1 MSRQH
6 VEHLAQELY
15 SLRSERRRKAAEA
28 LRQLGEPGEQVSLAS
43 FIRMMQLDTTPL
55 RVAAADILREWR
67 EYVPLEPL
75 FLAMQDPNKRAR
87 SAAKWALVEV
97 GAYAPQE
104 ILLSHLTNTDAEV
117 REAVLYA
124 LGKRAPVAVVLKS
137 LDAPEQGLC
146 AAATY
151 LIGLLGEH
159 VPVETLITMLQ
170 SRKAHIRV
178 AAARLLGNVGEQRIP
193 LEPLIEALHDPEKSV
208 RLEAIWALANSG
220 ERMPQTELRV
230 LLDDTDQSIQR
241 EATKVLA
248 SAGDPE
254 ALSIIV
260 GWLHAD
266 HEWARENAL
275 VWLRTPLGAVSNAI
289 VRRLPIEELL
299 HLLKDAWW
307 PVGYMTAGMIAM
319 LGVDAPW
326 AELLSLLS
334 DPLPQACNAALHAL
348 ALLGA
353 EIPLS
358 RYIPI
363 ESVLIAL
370 DAEESETRRQAAKVL
385 STFDIPVPVERLL
398 PHLEGEN
405 GELAGLIARQGR
417 QEGIDILVANL
428 RTSFRVDHALAALGE
443 LGEQAPS
450 APLLAELHASD
461 ISVRQGVA
469 ATLYETH
476 PELLP
481 QLVPELVE
489 TLGTGKVGPL
499 LEPLR
504 DILVAQALAA
514 LRSPHP
520 HLLSWFDQALDSPS
534 WEVRMWAIMGS
545 SQMAPHILE
554 ITIEKLQRLLDD
566 PESASVREAARRAFE
581 TIALRTAT
589 DEHRE

>member
-1 MSRQH
+1 M
-6 VEHLAQELY
+6 
-15 SLRSERRRKAAEA
+15 
-28 LRQLGEPGEQVSLAS
+28 
-43 FIRMMQLDTTPL
+43 
-55 RVAAADILREWR
+55 AAANILREWR

-75 FLAMQDPNKRAR
+75 FLAMQDPNKRVR
-87 SAAKWALVEV
+87 SAAKWALVDV
-97 GAYAPQE
+97 GAHAPQE
-104 ILLSHLTNTDAEV
+104 ALHPHLTDPDAEV

-124 LGKRAPVAVVLKS
+124 LGTRAPVAMVLEA
-137 LDAPEQGLC
+137 LDVPEQGLC

-159 VPVETLITMLQ
+159 VPVETLLTMLQ
-170 SRKAHIRV
+170 SRNAHIRV
-178 AAARLLGNVGEQRIP
+178 AAARLLGNVEEQRIP
-193 LEPLIEALHDPEKSV
+193 LEPLIEALHDPEQSV
-208 RLEAIWALANSG
+208 RLEAIWALAKSG
-220 ERMPQTELRV
+220 ERMPQTELRA
-230 LLDDTDQSIQR
+230 LLDDTDQLIQR

-275 VWLRTPLGAVSNAI
+275 VWLRTPLGAVRNAI
-289 VRRLPIEELL
+289 VQRLPIEELL

-307 PVGYMTAGMIAM
+307 PVGYMAAGMIAM
-319 LGVDAPW
+319 LGENAPFT
-326 AELLSLLS
+326 ELHALLS
-334 DPLPQACNAALHAL
+334 DPLPQARRAALYAL
-348 ALLGA
+348 AFLGDDV
-353 EIPLS
+353 PLS

-370 DAEESETRRQAAKVL
+370 DTEDIETRRQAAKVL
-385 STFDIPVPVERLL
+385 SSFDIPVPVERLL

-405 GELAGLIARQGR
+405 VELAGLIARQGR

-428 RTSFRVDHALAALGE
+428 RTSFRVDYALAVLGE

-450 APLLAELHASD
+450 EPLLAELHASD

-489 TLGTGKVGPL
+489 TLCTGQVGPL
-499 LEPLR
+499 LEPLQ
-504 DILVAQALAA
+504 DIQIAQALAA
-514 LRSPHP
+514 LRSTHP
-520 HLLSWFDQALDSPS
+520 NLLSWFDQALDSPS
-534 WEVRMWAIMGS
+534 WEVRMWAIIGS
-545 SQMAPHILE
+545 SQMAPHGLE
-554 ITIEKLQRLLDD
+554 PTIEKLQRLLDD
-566 PESASVREAARRAFE
+566 PESASVREAARGALE
-581 TIALRTAT
+581 TFARRTAT